1 MTPIETTTRATLEAV
16 VTRIVQAAPAI
27 ETAAYDDLVEL
38 LRGTA
43 RRCDGAQQAL
53 ALSLARVVE
62 FTGEQLIDPGIALPA
77 IAMACGTLTDTA
89 LTPREYE
96 AARYEIET
104 LLPMPDKPPR
114 ITFDAPHVPITRL
127 KR

>member
-1 MTPIETTTRATLEAV
+1 MTPIEAA
-16 VTRIVQAAPAI
+16 VTRIIQSAPALD
-27 ETAAYDDLVEL
+27 TASYDELVEL
-38 LRGTA
+38 LRGAA
-43 RRCDGAQQAL
+43 RRSDGAQQAL

-62 FTGEQLIDPGIALPA
+62 FTGDQLIDPGIALPA
-77 IAMACGTLTDTA
+77 IAMACATLTDLA

-114 ITFDAPHVPITRL
+114 ISLDAPHVPITRL
-127 KR
+127 KRNT